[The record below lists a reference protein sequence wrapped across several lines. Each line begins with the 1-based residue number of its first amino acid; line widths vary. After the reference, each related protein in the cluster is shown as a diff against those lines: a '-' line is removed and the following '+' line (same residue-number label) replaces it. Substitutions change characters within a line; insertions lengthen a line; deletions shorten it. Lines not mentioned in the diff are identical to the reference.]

1 MKNKKGMNKLGA
13 GILYLVAIFL
23 AAATFLPLIITL
35 LSSFKTNEDLL
46 LGIFSPYGYFT
57 GFL

>member
-1 MKNKKGMNKLGA
+1 MSKKKSLNKLGA

-35 LSSFKTNEDLL
+35 LSSFKTNDFAAGDLEIQQL
-46 LGIFSPYGYFT
+46 S
-57 GFL
+57 